1 MDPSIISSQQM
12 PPMNM
17 FPQIRTPINPMSPQ
31 RGMAPSIQ
39 LIVNQPRA
47 PGPAMVPTQIMANLN
62 SRQMAGM
69 NKSGSKNISK
79 RPERQIYNPGS
90 RSQASSKIAENALK
104 SVLKIGRNPGSPF
117 ESPSASNNSSKR
129 STPTAQVDGN
139 ATEANRPREVKENV
153 ERLPIG
159 PPDITTKG
167 FVKIFT
173 RSPKQDGNLQET
185 SLKESKCHENSS
197 ELSDDSHSSCDV
209 SSSNEGE
216 TYSDE
221 NSDMERPNSVP
232 QQETEFP
239 AWLPKPTDE
248 ELARNAAM
256 GPEDAAEAI
265 LKLFNNSEKLAAE
278 WKEKEEAKKRLEN
291 ASKPLNL
298 TSEKDLLNGKG
309 LDGFDKF
316 SEFDLKIATEQQ
328 VAGAGDTAGTKKD
341 EKKTAPRRK
350 MAANFGG
357 MKK

>member
-1 MDPSIISSQQM
+1 
-12 PPMNM
+12 
-17 FPQIRTPINPMSPQ
+17 
-31 RGMAPSIQ
+31 
-39 LIVNQPRA
+39 
-47 PGPAMVPTQIMANLN
+47 
-62 SRQMAGM
+62 MAGM

-117 ESPSASNNSSKR
+117 ESPAASNNSSRR

-167 FVKIFT
+167 FVKNFT
-173 RSPKQDGNLQET
+173 RSPKQDENIQET
-185 SLKESKCHENSS
+185 SSNCHENSS

-209 SSSNEGE
+209 SSSNGGE

-221 NSDMERPNSVP
+221 NSDMERPSSAP
-232 QQETEFP
+232 QQEPEFP

-265 LKLFNNSEKLAAE
+265 MKLFNKSEKLAAE

-328 VAGAGDTAGTKKD
+328 VAGAGDTAALKK
-341 EKKTAPRRK
+341 
-350 MAANFGG
+350 
-357 MKK
+357 

>member
-1 MDPSIISSQQM
+1 MMDPSIISSQEM
-12 PPMNM
+12 PPINM

-31 RGMAPSIQ
+31 RGMLPPQ

-62 SRQMAGM
+62 SRQMAVM
-69 NKSGSKNISK
+69 NKSGNKNASK
-79 RPERQIYNPGS
+79 RPERQIYTPGS
-90 RSQASSKIAENALK
+90 RSQANSKIAENALK
-104 SVLKIGRNPGSPF
+104 SVLKIGRNLGSPF
-117 ESPSASNNSSKR
+117 ESPAASNNSSKR
-129 STPTAQVDGN
+129 STPTSQLDVN

-167 FVKIFT
+167 FMKIFS
-173 RSPKQDGNLQET
+173 RSLEQEGHIQDT
-185 SLKESKCHENSS
+185 SP
-197 ELSDDSHSSCDV
+197 ELSDDSHSSSDV

-216 TYSDE
+216 TSSDE

-232 QQETEFP
+232 HVEIEFP
-239 AWLPKPTDE
+239 PWLPKPTDE
-248 ELARNAAM
+248 ELAKNAAM

-265 LKLFNNSEKLAAE
+265 LKLFNKSEKLATE
-278 WKEKEEAKKRLEN
+278 WKEKEEAKNRLES

-316 SEFDLKIATEQQ
+316 SESDLKIATEQQ
-328 VAGAGDTAGTKKD
+328 VAGAGDTAGAKKD